1 MLTSRLL
8 SIVLGL
14 VCLHGGLA
22 HAITLSPG
30 DSGSPDIFTN
40 IITGTAV
47 ATDFTFSTVSS
58 GALPNVTMREA
69 VYADP
74 NNVFGAG
81 KLDFLFQIENGNID
95 LGENETITLLT
106 ATSFTGFSTDV
117 GYATFTSKCIGGLP
131 SLPCAFNPDQ
141 FFTASS
147 VSRSSTGSTVNFT
160 TAIGTYYPASDIFV
174 IETNA
179 TSYSTGGSITA
190 SGATSSVTFAAFQPT
205 GAASVPEPAS
215 VALLA
220 LGFTGM
226 SLFAT
231 RQRKHP

>member
-1 MLTSRLL
+1 MLASRLL

-22 HAITLSPG
+22 HATTLSPG
-30 DSGSPDIFTN
+30 DSGSPDVFTN
-40 IITGTAV
+40 IITGTAA

-58 GALPNVTMREA
+58 GSLGGINLREA

-81 KLDFLFQIENGNID
+81 KLDFLFQIQSGS
-95 LGENETITLLT
+95 GSSANETITLVT
-106 ATSFTGFSTDV
+106 TSSFTGFSTDV
-117 GYATFTSKCIGGLP
+117 GYTTFTAKCIGGLP

-141 FFTASS
+141 FFAPTF
-147 VSRSSTGSTVNFT
+147 VSRSSNGSTVSFT
-160 TAIGTYYPASDIFV
+160 TAIGNYPPASAIFV
-174 IETNA
+174 VETNA
-179 TSYSTGGSITA
+179 TSYSTGGSVTA
-190 SGATSSVTFAAFQPT
+190 SGATSSVTFAAFQPS

-215 VALLA
+215 IALLV
-220 LGFTGM
+220 LGFAGV